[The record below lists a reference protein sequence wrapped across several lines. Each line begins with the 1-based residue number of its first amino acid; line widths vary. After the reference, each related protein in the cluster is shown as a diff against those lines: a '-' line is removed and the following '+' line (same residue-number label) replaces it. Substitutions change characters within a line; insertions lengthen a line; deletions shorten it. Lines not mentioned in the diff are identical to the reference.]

1 MTDKERVEKIKNGKF
16 AVHCGTEEEAKE
28 FIEWC
33 YRNDIRW
40 TSNDNDNDTIRT
52 YFYVNK
58 ENTCYKF
65 NIASG
70 GLLYS
75 SKKFYKNN
83 GSIVITFKEFM
94 NNPITNLEYILNN
107 FDRETILNT
116 DSICMYIRTCL
127 GMQNCVDDDTKRI
140 KIHCCECKFNDQYEV
155 LKCLNEIY
163 KEPITKLTKVQYEI
177 LKCLPTCSKISLKN
191 NKINIH
197 KDNLEYFLSKI
208 GVQIIESDCDEKQI
222 KIKDILEKCEV
233 VE

>member
-1 MTDKERVEKIKNGKF
+1 MTDKERVEKFKSGKIS
-16 AVHCGTEEEAKE
+16 VNCSTKEESRQ

-33 YRNDIRW
+33 HRNDIRW
-40 TSNDNDNDTIRT
+40 ANNDNDTIRD

-65 NIASG
+65 NIESC
-70 GLLYS
+70 GLFYS

-83 GSIVITFKEFM
+83 GYIVITFKEFM
-94 NNPITNLEYILNN
+94 KKPITNLEYILNN

-116 DSICMYIRTCL
+116 DSICMTLRTCL
-127 GMQNCVDDDTKRI
+127 GMPDCVDDDISKI

-155 LKCLNEIY
+155 LKRLNEIY

-177 LKCLPTCSKISLKN
+177 LKCLPQCSSISVKN
-191 NKINIH
+191 NKMNIH

-222 KIKDILEKCEV
+222 KIKDILENCEV

>member
-75 SKKFYKNN
+75 SKKLYKNN

-107 FDRETILNT
+107 FNKETINET
-116 DSICMYIRTCL
+116 DCICETLRNCL
-127 GMQNCVDDDTKRI
+127 GMPDCCG
-140 KIHCCECKFNDQYEV
+140 IHCRDCKFDSQYEV
-155 LKCLNEIY
+155 LKALNDIH
-163 KEPITKLTKVQYEI
+163 KENNISLTKVQYEI
-177 LKCLPTCSKISLKN
+177 LKCLPQNSSIPISGNEL
-191 NKINIH
+191 IVH
-197 KDNLEYFLSKI
+197 KDNLEMFMNKLGVKI
-208 GVQIIESDCDEKQI
+208 IDSDNHEEKSF
-222 KIKDILEKCEV
+222 KIKDILENCEV

>member
-1 MTDKERVEKIKNGKF
+1 MTDKERVEKFKSGEI
-16 AVHCGTEEEAKE
+16 AVNCSTKEESRQ

-33 YRNDIRW
+33 YLNDIRW
-40 TSNDNDNDTIRT
+40 TDNNNTVRT

-70 GLLYS
+70 ALFYS

-83 GSIVITFKEFM
+83 GYIVITFKEFM
-94 NNPITNLEYILNN
+94 KKPITNLEYILNN

-116 DSICMYIRTCL
+116 DSICMTLRTCL
-127 GMQNCVDDDTKRI
+127 GMPDCVDDDIKKI
-140 KIHCCECKFNDQYEV
+140 KIHCCECKFNDQFEV
-155 LKCLNEIY
+155 LKRLNEIY

-177 LKCLPTCSKISLKN
+177 LKCLPQRSAIAIIN
-191 NKINIH
+191 NKLIIN

-208 GVQIIESDCDEKQI
+208 GVQIIESVCDEKQI

>member
-1 MTDKERVEKIKNGKF
+1 MTDKERVEKFKSGKI
-16 AVHCGTEEEAKE
+16 AINCSTEEEAIE
-28 FIEWC
+28 FVKWC
-33 YRNDIRW
+33 
-40 TSNDNDNDTIRT
+40 NDNDIAWLNSTKSGAEYELYLTD
-52 YFYVNK
+52 
-58 ENTCYKF
+58 TCYMYHPVYRSLW
-65 NIASG
+65 IT
-70 GLLYS
+70 
-75 SKKFYKNN
+75 SKRNFEKCKNKII
-83 GSIVITFKEFM
+83 SYKEFM
-94 NNPITNLEYILNN
+94 NKPITNLEYILNN

-127 GMQNCVDDDTKRI
+127 GMQNCVDDDIKSI

-208 GVQIIESDCDEKQI
+208 GVQVIESDCDDKQI
-222 KIKDILEKCEV
+222 KIKDILENCEV

>member
-1 MTDKERVEKIKNGKF
+1 MTDKERVEKFKSGEI
-16 AVHCGTEEEAKE
+16 AVNCSTEEESRQ

-33 YRNDIRW
+33 HRNDIRF
-40 TSNDNDNDTIRT
+40 TNNDNDTIRT

-65 NIASG
+65 NIESG

-94 NNPITNLEYILNN
+94 NKSITNLEYILNN

-116 DSICMYIRTCL
+116 YSICANLRTCL
-127 GMQNCVDDDTKRI
+127 GMPDCVDDDIKKI
-140 KIHCCECKFNDQYEV
+140 KIHCCECEFNDQYEV
-155 LKCLNEIY
+155 LKRLNEIY
-163 KEPITKLTKVQYEI
+163 KEPIKLTKVQYEI
-177 LKCLPTCSKISLKN
+177 LKCLQQDSLILISN
-191 NKINIH
+191 NELIIH
-197 KDNLEYFLSKI
+197 KDNLEMYMNKLGDKI
-208 GVQIIESDCDEKQI
+208 IDSDNHEEKSI

>member
-1 MTDKERVEKIKNGKF
+1 MTDKERVEKFKSGKI
-16 AVHCGTEEEAKE
+16 AVNCSTEEESRQ

-33 YRNDIRW
+33 HRNDIRW
-40 TSNDNDNDTIRT
+40 TNNDNDTIRT

-75 SKKFYKNN
+75 SKKFYVNE
-83 GSIVITFKEFM
+83 GIDVITYKEFM
-94 NNPITNLEYILNN
+94 KADKNRVTNLEKYYDELISSCLIPNCHWMKKIKNN
-107 FDRETILNT
+107 
-116 DSICMYIRTCL
+116 
-127 GMQNCVDDDTKRI
+127 
-140 KIHCCECKFNDQYEV
+140 ECIGISCKECGSNFLQW
-155 LKCLNEIY
+155 LNEEY
-163 KEPITKLTKVQYEI
+163 KEHIEITKVQYEI
-177 LKCLPTCSKISLKN
+177 LKCLAQCSKIAIKN

-197 KDNLEYFLSKI
+197 KDNLEYFLSQI
-208 GVQIIESDCDEKQI
+208 GVQIIESDCDDKQI